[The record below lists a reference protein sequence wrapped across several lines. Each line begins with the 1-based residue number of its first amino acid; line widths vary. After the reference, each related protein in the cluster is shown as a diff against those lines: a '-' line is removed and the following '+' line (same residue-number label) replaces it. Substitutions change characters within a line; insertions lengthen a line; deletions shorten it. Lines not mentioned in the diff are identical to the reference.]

1 MIRSKILGVLTLL
14 LVMCTASFGRDN
26 PNEPQRESY
35 YRCNGEEYV
44 DKLDPKTSAK
54 ILLQINS
61 KTVKVTG
68 AFMFT
73 NSDITIVNE
82 TDYEIKFDYRL
93 AGMVRGEFGVFTKT
107 IGHLRL
113 DINQGEDQKVVHHL
127 WGEYECQPISGF
139 FDGGG
144 K

>member
-1 MIRSKILGVLTLL
+1 MIRSNILGVLTLL
-14 LVMCTASFGRDN
+14 LVTCTASFGRDN
-26 PNEPQRESY
+26 LVESQRESY
-35 YRCNGEEYV
+35 FRCNGEEYV
-44 DKLDPKTSAK
+44 DKLDPETAAK

-61 KTVKVTG
+61 KTVKITG

-93 AGMVRGEFGVFTKT
+93 AGMVRGEFGVFSKAT
-107 IGHLRL
+107 GHLRL
-113 DINQGEDQKVVHHL
+113 DINQGENQKVNHHL
-127 WGEYECQPISGF
+127 WGEYECKPISGF
-139 FDGGG
+139 SDGGG